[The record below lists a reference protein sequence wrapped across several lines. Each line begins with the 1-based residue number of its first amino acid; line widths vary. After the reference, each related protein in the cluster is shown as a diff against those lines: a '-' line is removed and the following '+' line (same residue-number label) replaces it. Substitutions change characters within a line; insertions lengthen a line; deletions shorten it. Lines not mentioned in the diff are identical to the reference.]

1 MLCKEQYEIRKP
13 LLLGRQI
20 RNSFIIQEELH
31 EDVLIELKQIAEF
44 YNIKDVKDLI
54 YTKKIFYSHSVF
66 MVDQEKFNSF
76 TYSDEQYNHF
86 KFVDKKLTDYYEERA
101 THMFNDN
108 LSWEQYNPKTMELEH
123 WYSYKNPLE
132 TKYDSK
138 DEEVGSLILGTPPA
152 IAELKNKI
160 ISCGIPLEDFIP
172 FAWGYKSYGM
182 SVEFHP
188 KETLCGLGIWIDT
201 DNLWKSKD
209 WEDNNI
215 YAKYTSYEDIP
226 FVAGGSSS

>member
-20 RNSFIIQEELH
+20 RNRFIIQEELH

-66 MVDQEKFNSF
+66 MVDQEQFNSF
-76 TYSDEQYNHF
+76 TYSDEHYNHF
-86 KFVDKKLTDYYEERA
+86 KFVEKKLTDYYEER
-101 THMFNDN
+101 TPHMFNN
-108 LSWEQYNPKTMELEH
+108 NISWEQYNPKTMELENR
-123 WYSYKNPLE
+123 YCYKHPLE
-132 TKYDSK
+132 TKYDSNDK
-138 DEEVGSLILGTPPA
+138 EIGSLVLDVPPA

-160 ISCGIPLEDFIP
+160 ISCGISLEDFIP

-188 KETLCGLGIWIDT
+188 KETLCGLGTWRET
-201 DNLWKSKD
+201 NWL
-209 WEDNNI
+209 E
-215 YAKYTSYEDIP
+215 TR
-226 FVAGGSSS
+226 

>member
-20 RNSFIIQEELH
+20 RNRFIIQEELH

-76 TYSDEQYNHF
+76 TYSDEHYNHF
-86 KFVDKKLTDYYEERA
+86 KFVEKKLTDYYEER
-101 THMFNDN
+101 TPHLFNN
-108 LSWEQYNPKTMELEH
+108 NISWEQYNPKTMELENR
-123 WYSYKNPLE
+123 YCYKHPLE
-132 TKYDSK
+132 TKYDSNDK
-138 DEEVGSLILGTPPA
+138 EIGSLVLDVPPA

-160 ISCGIPLEDFIP
+160 ISCGISLEDFIP

-188 KETLCGLGIWIDT
+188 KETLCGLGTWRET
-201 DNLWKSKD
+201 NWL
-209 WEDNNI
+209 E
-215 YAKYTSYEDIP
+215 TR
-226 FVAGGSSS
+226 

>member
-20 RNSFIIQEELH
+20 RNRFIIQEELH

-76 TYSDEQYNHF
+76 TYSDEHYNHF
-86 KFVDKKLTDYYEERA
+86 KFVEKKLTDYYEER
-101 THMFNDN
+101 TPHLFNN
-108 LSWEQYNPKTMELEH
+108 NISWEQYNPKTMELENR
-123 WYSYKNPLE
+123 YCYKHPLE
-132 TKYDSK
+132 TKYDSNDK
-138 DEEVGSLILGTPPA
+138 EIGSLVLDVPPA

-160 ISCGIPLEDFIP
+160 ISCGISLEDFIP

-188 KETLCGLGIWIDT
+188 KETLCGLGSWIST
-201 DNLWKSKD
+201 DWLPTD
-209 WEDNNI
+209 WLETD
-215 YAKYTSYEDIP
+215 
-226 FVAGGSSS
+226 

>member
-66 MVDQEKFNSF
+66 MVDQKKFNSF
-76 TYSDEQYNHF
+76 TYSDEHYNHF
-86 KFVDKKLTDYYEERA
+86 KFVEKKLTDYYEER
-101 THMFNDN
+101 TPHMFNN
-108 LSWEQYNPKTMELEH
+108 NMSWEQYIPKTMELEH
-123 WYSYKNPLE
+123 WYSYESPLE

-138 DEEVGSLILGTPPA
+138 DKEIGSLILGTPPA
-152 IAELKNKI
+152 IADLKNKI
-160 ISCGIPLEDFIP
+160 ISCGISLEDFIP

-188 KETLCGLGIWIDT
+188 KETLCGLGLWVET
-201 DNLWKSKD
+201 DWD
-209 WEDNNI
+209 I
-215 YAKYTSYEDIP
+215 YDEEEILL
-226 FVAGGSSS
+226 